1 MQKNK
6 TKDAVRDLPP
16 LTAIHQVLVL
26 IIAKTEASR
35 LYVMSVNHQT
45 ILRVDSSMRHG
56 GSISRL
62 LADATVSELHKNLSN
77 STVLLRDLT
86 TGVGHVSSAWREAR
100 IEAPKS
106 RSAEDR
112 ALLAQSEAL
121 GAEAEGADIIVLAVP
136 IYNFSIPAALKA
148 WVDMVCR
155 NNVDGATA
163 QTKPSP
169 KKPKHAI
176 VLLTSNHTL
185 AGANDDFASEFLKFI
200 LIFIGCTEIN
210 VVDATGLANDKA
222 SVLANAHEKIRSIC
236 QAVASHEIYAAAE

>member
-1 MQKNK
+1 MG
-6 TKDAVRDLPP
+6 DLPP
-16 LTAIHQVLVL
+16 PTAFNSFLVFR
-26 IIAKTEASR
+26 ITEIESGN
-35 LYVMSVNHQT
+35 LNVMSVNHQT
-45 ILRVDSSMRHG
+45 ILRLDSSMRHN

-62 LADATVSELHKNLSN
+62 LADATVSELHAKLSN
-77 STVLLRDLT
+77 STILLRDLT
-86 TGVGHVSSAWREAR
+86 AGVGHVSSAWREAR

-121 GAEAEGADIIVLAVP
+121 ATEAESADIIVLAVP

-163 QTKPSP
+163 QSTPLP

-176 VLLTSNHTL
+176 VILTSNHTL
-185 AGANDDFASEFLKFI
+185 AGADDEFASGFLKFI
-200 LIFIGCTEIN
+200 LNFIGCTEIN
-210 VVDATGLANDKA
+210 VIDATGLANNKA
-222 SVLANAHEKIRSIC
+222 SVLASAHDEVRSIC
-236 QAVASHEIYAAAE
+236 QAVVSHEIYTAAE